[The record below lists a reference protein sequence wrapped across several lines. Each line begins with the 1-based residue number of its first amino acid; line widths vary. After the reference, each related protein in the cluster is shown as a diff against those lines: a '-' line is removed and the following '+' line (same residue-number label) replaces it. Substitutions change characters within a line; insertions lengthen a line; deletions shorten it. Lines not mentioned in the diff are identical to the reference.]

1 MAQYYWNGKPT
12 DNYTMSSAYQQFA
25 PQTGLIQ
32 LMGPGTSAGTE
43 IPYGI
48 PKAAGTGGGW
58 KGALGG
64 WFNRAKGAGANAW
77 NYVRNPNNFNYSF
90 TGANGASP
98 GLTAFGHNL
107 GKFATIGT
115 GVTQGIQA
123 VKGLSDY
130 GKAKTTAEDL
140 MSDIVASASANPLV
154 DKYLTADQRKLLNEI
169 RRGNYSTYT
178 PGDALSGAM
187 SDGLSNA
194 LSGAAMG
201 LAGGLPGVIVG
212 GVGGLVN
219 GGISGATNGV
229 NRRIDRLQSLYDT
242 LAEAEQS
249 YQAMKRPVFTGLGI
263 QHQYQNMYA

>member
-1 MAQYYWNGKPT
+1 MPNVGYDYKNIFDWMKASNAA
-12 DNYTMSSAYQQFA
+12 N
-25 PQTGLIQ
+25 TG
-32 LMGPGTSAGTE
+32 A
-43 IPYGI
+43 
-48 PKAAGTGGGW
+48 AAGAGGLQGT
-58 KGALGG
+58 LGG
-64 WFNRAKGAGANAW
+64 LFNRAKGAGANAW

-90 TGANGASP
+90 TGANGATP

-115 GVTQGIQA
+115 GVTQGLQAIQ
-123 VKGLSDY
+123 GMSDY

-178 PGDALSGAM
+178 PGDALNGAL
-187 SDGLSNA
+187 SDGLGNA
-194 LSGAAMG
+194 VSGALMG
-201 LAGGLPGVIVG
+201 LPGGLPGVIVG
-212 GVGGLVN
+212 AAGGLVN
-219 GGISGATNGV
+219 GGISGATTGV
-229 NRRIDRLQSLYDT
+229 NRRIDKLQSLYDT

-263 QHQYQNMYA
+263 QHQYQNMYS